1 MNYILAHWAD
11 IIAALGGIVLTARLI
26 VKLTPTPKDDTALE
40 AVVEGLKHLGLVIE
54 SPLIIASLCLLSL
67 PSCAV
72 NSEGVPTFAGVTGS
86 GWASAGKSAFM
97 AAAPV
102 VVTER
107 AKFQPKNPIPNVQ
120 PHE

>member
-11 IIAALGGIVLTARLI
+11 IIAALTGVIIAARLI

-40 AVVEGLKHLGLVIE
+40 TFVETLKHLGLVIK
-54 SPLIIASLCLLSL
+54 SPLIIAALCLLTL

-86 GWASAGKSAFM
+86 GWASVGKSAFM

-102 VVTER
+102 VVSER
-107 AKFQPKNPIPNVQ
+107 AKFQPKNPLLNVQ